1 MQYRPPP
8 VWTDKG
14 PTPVMTICFPSRNAR
29 MVVSAPLQPPLGCD
43 LRVTLNLTKSHQ
55 ENTCE
60 SC

>member
-1 MQYRPPP
+1 MQYRPSP
-8 VWTDKG
+8 VWTDTG
-14 PTPVMTICFPSRNAR
+14 LTPDSIMCSPSRHVRTA
-29 MVVSAPLQPPLGCD
+29 VSTPPQPPLGCD